1 MCYNIINIERQEVK
15 TMDKR
20 RYYDDADYDEYEEAG
35 AHSQS
40 IRPVA
45 PPPPAM
51 SQESDKYLYQRERG
65 MTAPARITVSDIDED
80 DMPRRNSKIAQ
91 RISNTKF
98 VQNSYKLYEQ
108 SMKTKII
115 IFVGLIVFA
124 IAFLIGAYVLLTN

>member
-1 MCYNIINIERQEVK
+1 
-15 TMDKR
+15 MDEK
-20 RYYDDADYDEYEEAG
+20 RYYDDVNYDEYEEAETS
-35 AHSQS
+35 SQGM
-40 IRPVA
+40 RPVS

-51 SQESDKYLYQRERG
+51 SQKSDEYLYQRERG
-65 MTAPARITVSDIDED
+65 MTAPSRVTVSDTDED

-124 IAFLIGAYVLLTN
+124 IAFLIGAYVLLSN